1 MFLFHLAFIP
11 SPRLQN
17 CKHGF
22 AALFFA
28 VLLAAVT
35 PLCAAE
41 KSNIVPCNIKLV
53 FGVDDNGMSV
63 VSYDLEMQINNQQ
76 GRTIHGVS
84 VHWLNSQAEVIGN
97 SDATCGVEN
106 TGVKLD
112 NLVHAVAQFKKLV
125 GVCSNSLGKTRGPAF
140 LTLRCI
146 ILRTCDTAPLSVIDL
161 VSQRSTATDD
171 VSITLCPI
179 Y

>member
-11 SPRLQN
+11 SLCSQN
-17 CKHGF
+17 WKHGF
-22 AALFFA
+22 VALFLT
-28 VLLAAVT
+28 LLVAAVT

-53 FGVDDNGMSV
+53 FDVDDNGMSL

-84 VHWLNSQAEVIGN
+84 VHWLNAQAKVIGN
-97 SDATCGVEN
+97 SDAACGAEHN
-106 TGVKLD
+106 GVKLAQSGSCRRTIQKIGGRLLERLGQKTWTSIINSQMYNFQD
-112 NLVHAVAQFKKLV
+112 VRYCSIIGYRFGNPAV
-125 GVCSNSLGKTRGPAF
+125 NR
-140 LTLRCI
+140 
-146 ILRTCDTAPLSVIDL
+146 
-161 VSQRSTATDD
+161 
-171 VSITLCPI
+171 

>member
-1 MFLFHLAFIP
+1 MVLFHLASIQ
-11 SPRLQN
+11 SSRNQN
-17 CKHGF
+17 CKLSF
-22 AALFFA
+22 AILIFA
-28 VLLAAVT
+28 GLVAASA

-84 VHWLNSQAEVIGN
+84 VHWLNEQAKVIGN
-97 SDATCGVEN
+97 SDAACGAEH
-106 TGVKLD
+106 TGVKLAQSGSCRRTIQKIGGRLLEKLGQETWTSIINSQMYNFQD
-112 NLVHAVAQFKKLV
+112 VRYCSIIGYRFGKPAV
-125 GVCSNSLGKTRGPAF
+125 NR
-140 LTLRCI
+140 
-146 ILRTCDTAPLSVIDL
+146 
-161 VSQRSTATDD
+161 
-171 VSITLCPI
+171 

>member
-11 SPRLQN
+11 SSRPQN
-17 CKHGF
+17 RKHGF
-22 AALFFA
+22 AALLLA
-28 VLLAAVT
+28 VLVAAVT

-63 VSYDLEMQINNQQ
+63 VSYDLEMQINNRQ

-84 VHWLNSQAEVIGN
+84 VHWLNAQAEVIGN
-97 SDATCGVEN
+97 SDAACGAEHS
-106 TGVKLD
+106 GVKLAQSGSCRRTIQKISGHLLERLGQETWTNIINSEMYNFQD
-112 NLVHAVAQFKKLV
+112 VRYCTIIGYRFGEPAV
-125 GVCSNSLGKTRGPAF
+125 NR
-140 LTLRCI
+140 
-146 ILRTCDTAPLSVIDL
+146 
-161 VSQRSTATDD
+161 
-171 VSITLCPI
+171 

>member
-1 MFLFHLAFIP
+1 MFLFHLAFIQF
-11 SPRLQN
+11 SRTQN
-17 CKHGF
+17 CKLSF
-22 AALFFA
+22 ATLIFA
-28 VLLAAVT
+28 VLVAAGA

-41 KSNIVPCNIKLV
+41 KSNIVPCNIRLV

-97 SDATCGVEN
+97 SDATCGAGN
-106 TGVKLD
+106 TGVKLAQSGACRRTIQKIGGHLLEQLGQD
-112 NLVHAVAQFKKLV
+112 TWTSILNSQMYNFQDVKYCTIIGYQFGKPAV
-125 GVCSNSLGKTRGPAF
+125 NR
-140 LTLRCI
+140 
-146 ILRTCDTAPLSVIDL
+146 
-161 VSQRSTATDD
+161 
-171 VSITLCPI
+171 

>member
-11 SPRLQN
+11 SSRPQN

-28 VLLAAVT
+28 VLVGAVN

-97 SDATCGVEN
+97 SDATCGAEN
-106 TGVKLD
+106 TGVKL
-112 NLVHAVAQFKKLV
+112 AQSGACRRTIQKIGGRLLEQL
-125 GVCSNSLGKTRGPAF
+125 GQDTWTSILNSQMYNFQDVRYCTIIGYRFGKPEVNR
-140 LTLRCI
+140 
-146 ILRTCDTAPLSVIDL
+146 
-161 VSQRSTATDD
+161 
-171 VSITLCPI
+171 